1 MKKAQ
6 VILLLILFLSSTITA
21 NAAEAEVDTN
31 HIVCLESFPG
41 TMTLGNLYLD
51 CYLSANSDG
60 SEPTYQLQVSYNGK
74 DWKLA
79 NYKDYWRTQ
88 ELPGEC
94 STEQVWKV
102 APLTTPIEPVC
113 FHFGLEYWPLKAGKF
128 FLRLFVSYQSKS
140 YESIAVPFV
149 ATAELISEQ
158 AEARAIDARN
168 RAYSLLVKWPY
179 KIPVGIPY
187 KLTVQSKEKYSGV
200 CAIRTVVGSPISYQ
214 KFNMKNGVGKTTLRG
229 LKVGNARVNI
239 SCKQNSGSGPYAS
252 AYADV
257 YFSK

>member
-6 VILLLILFLSSTITA
+6 VTLLLILFLSSIITA
-21 NAAEAEVDTN
+21 NAVEEEVDTT
-31 HIVCLESFPG
+31 HIVCLESFPE
-41 TMTLGNLYLD
+41 TWRLGNVYLD
-51 CYLSANSDG
+51 CYLSANTDG
-60 SEPTYQLQVSYNGK
+60 SDPTYQLQVSYNGK

-79 NYKDYWRTQ
+79 NYKYYWRTQ

-102 APLTTPIEPVC
+102 EPLSTPMAPVC

-128 FLRLFVSYQSKS
+128 FLRLFVSYDKS
-140 YESIAVPFV
+140 YESNSVYFE
-149 ATAELISEQ
+149 ATPELISEQ
-158 AEARAIDARN
+158 AEARANDARN
-168 RAYSLLVKWPY
+168 RAYSLIVKWPY

-187 KLTVQSKEKYSGV
+187 RLTVQSKEKYSGI

-229 LKVGNARVNI
+229 LKVGNARVSI
-239 SCKQNSGSGPYAS
+239 ACKQNSGSGPYAS

>member
-6 VILLLILFLSSTITA
+6 ATLLLMLFLSSIITA
-21 NAAEAEVDTN
+21 NAVEAEVDTT

-41 TMTLGNLYLD
+41 TMTLGNVYLD
-51 CYLSANSDG
+51 CYLSANTDG
-60 SEPTYQLQVSYNGK
+60 SDPTYQLQVSYNGK

-102 APLTTPIEPVC
+102 ESLSTPTAPVC

-128 FLRLFVSYQSKS
+128 SLRLFVSYDKS
-140 YESIAVPFV
+140 YQSNSVHFE
-149 ATAELISEQ
+149 ATPELISEQ
-158 AEARAIDARN
+158 AEARANDARN
-168 RAYSLLVKWPY
+168 RAYSLIVRWPY

-187 KLTVQSKEKYSGV
+187 KLTVQSKEKYSGI